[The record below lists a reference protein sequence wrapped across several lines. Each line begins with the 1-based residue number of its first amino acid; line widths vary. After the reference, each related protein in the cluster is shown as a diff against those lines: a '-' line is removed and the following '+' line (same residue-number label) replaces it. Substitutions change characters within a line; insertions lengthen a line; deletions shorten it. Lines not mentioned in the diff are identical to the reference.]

1 MFELRCHAQKVS
13 VIATK
18 STSSSSSKKR
28 KHLLSRRFW
37 SRLVVVRLGDTTTT
51 LERPREKRFD
61 VQSFDHKTTR
71 DREIR
76 KKIGF
81 SKRRSCKS
89 NNAQY
94 LPGDRVVEILRLP
107 GKGEFDYDA
116 KKRRQREER
125 CCCCGSKR
133 GSVFGRHVS
142 FCEEAFLCVWQLET
156 LSCIFT
162 LTFLLLVVL
171 IKTNLFCV
179 FRAMPSSLSSSAN
192 RVLVV
197 VSLNDDLR
205 SRVYRHRRH
214 TTL

>member
-107 GKGEFDYDA
+107 GKGELDDA
-116 KKRRQREER
+116 KKRRRREER
-125 CCCCGSKR
+125 SCCCGSKR
-133 GSVFGRHVS
+133 ESVFGHLVL
-142 FCEEAFLCVWQLET
+142 FVKLFLCGNWRLFF
-156 LSCIFT
+156 LCIFT
-162 LTFLLLVVL
+162 LTFLLLGVVVVL
-171 IKTNLFCV
+171 KTNLFCV
-179 FRAMPSSLSSSAN
+179 FRAMPSSLSLSLSLPSTKTPAN
-192 RVLVV
+192 
-197 VSLNDDLR
+197 N
-205 SRVYRHRRH
+205 RRLH
-214 TTL
+214 L

>member
-1 MFELRCHAQKVS
+1 M
-13 VIATK
+13 
-18 STSSSSSKKR
+18 
-28 KHLLSRRFW
+28 
-37 SRLVVVRLGDTTTT
+37 
-51 LERPREKRFD
+51 REKIRRAIIRS
-61 VQSFDHKTTR
+61 QKTTHR
-71 DREIR
+71 DRDTRKNWIR
-76 KKIGF
+76 KK
-81 SKRRSCKS
+81 KREVANRTTR
-89 NNAQY
+89 AVQY

-107 GKGEFDYDA
+107 GKGEFDCDA

-142 FCEEAFLCVWQLET
+142 FCEEFFCVWQLET
-156 LSCIFT
+156 LLCIFT
-162 LTFLLLVVL
+162 LTFLLLEVVV

-192 RVLVV
+192 RVFLVV
-197 VSLNDDLR
+197 VSLNDDDLR

>member
-37 SRLVVVRLGDTTTT
+37 SRLVVVRLVDTTTT

-116 KKRRQREER
+116 KKRRREER

-156 LSCIFT
+156 LFFVHFYLDLSPPRSSSSIKNES
-162 LTFLLLVVL
+162 FLRFPRDAIL
-171 IKTNLFCV
+171 
-179 FRAMPSSLSSSAN
+179 SLSLSLSLPSTKTPAN
-192 RVLVV
+192 
-197 VSLNDDLR
+197 N
-205 SRVYRHRRH
+205 RRLH
-214 TTL
+214 L

>member
-18 STSSSSSKKR
+18 STSSSSSSKKR

-142 FCEEAFLCVWQLET
+142 FCEEAFFVCVAIGDSFVHFYLD
-156 LSCIFT
+156 LSTPRSINKNES
-162 LTFLLLVVL
+162 FLRFPRDAILSLVVC
-171 IKTNLFCV
+171 K
-179 FRAMPSSLSSSAN
+179 
-192 RVLVV
+192 
-197 VSLNDDLR
+197 
-205 SRVYRHRRH
+205 
-214 TTL
+214 